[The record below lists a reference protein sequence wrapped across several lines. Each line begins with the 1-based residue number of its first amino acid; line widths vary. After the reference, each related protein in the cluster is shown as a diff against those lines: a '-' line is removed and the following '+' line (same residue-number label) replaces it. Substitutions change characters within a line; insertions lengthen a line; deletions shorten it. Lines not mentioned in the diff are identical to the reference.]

1 MILTPQK
8 PYHPTLRKMLTN
20 WTTQYPYKKNQEAL
34 DFILH
39 IAIQHED
46 NTLKEWTLG
55 KGADSEAEP
64 KKWYKNFLKNY

>member
-34 DFILH
+34 IMS
-39 IAIQHED
+39 ED
-46 NTLKEWTLG
+46 YSSLKAT
-55 KGADSEAEP
+55 
-64 KKWYKNFLKNY
+64 KKRPP